1 MDPRRWQQIEALY
14 HSAVKCASN
23 ERIAYVAEHCGA
35 DDLLRREVESLLLYE
50 DSPSLIDQPAME
62 IAAVLFDAEGRLAA
76 GAEIG
81 PFRIEGELGSGGMG
95 VVYRARDTRLGRTVA
110 LKVCNQEFSQRFERE
125 ARSIASLNHPHIC
138 QLYDVGPNYLVME
151 LVEGV
156 PLKGPLPLA
165 EALEYGG
172 QILNALEAAHHRG
185 IVHRDLK
192 PANILVTRQGIKLLD
207 FGLAKQAPVSANL
220 DAVVSDGVTAHGTI
234 VGTLQYMSPEQV
246 QGRPGDARSDLFSFG
261 CVLYELVTGRR
272 AFQGDNP
279 AGVIAA
285 IVEREP
291 EFVEMAPPLDRVIRA
306 CLAKE
311 PDRRFQT
318 AVDVNRALR
327 WAAEVVPTGTAT
339 RSKRW
344 WIWAAAVTV
353 CAFAGGWA
361 LSHLR
366 QPPVD
371 EHVFRFQVPRP
382 NGGVINGVGLSL
394 SPNGHYLTYTASVHG
409 QRGLWLHAFD
419 GSADRLLTDKQ
430 NLGQAFW
437 SPDSSAV
444 GFVADGRTWRVDISG
459 DVPTAILEQMPRGAV
474 WTNDHRIIF
483 SAGTG
488 LMEIPEGGG
497 SPAPLTVLDAA
508 RGELT
513 HARPELLPNGRF
525 LYWVQNSKAGET
537 GIYASSF
544 SNPGHRERILSS
556 QSEVRYARALDGANY
571 LLMRRNQD
579 LVAQAFNIE
588 KLTLTGEPQTL
599 ATQIGS
605 PGGPLLLAATSR
617 TGILAYLK
625 MQDSG
630 TFAWF
635 DRTGR
640 SLGNSSELGR
650 YTDFRLSPDGERI
663 AVARFEP
670 DVSGSGIGNIWLLS
684 LTGQQILSR
693 LTSTPGLHRYPIWSP
708 DGHTVVFANN
718 YALFSKDTVSSSPEF
733 RLRAPGRRT
742 APCDWSRDGRF
753 ILFSESDP
761 DTKEDLWLLPVTLDG
776 RAVEGAMPRPYLR
789 AKYNEGAG
797 RFSPEPNPHWV
808 AYQSDETGR
817 NEIQIASFP
826 EPTKRV
832 QVTSGGGSFPTWG
845 PDGKS
850 LFYVSADDKLMM
862 VTLQIRRDSLEP
874 SPPRELFPLRQ
885 SSFYTSL
892 YDVAPE
898 GRRILVH
905 QRQSMSENI
914 DVIVNWPAL
923 VRKRPGNP

>member
-1 MDPRRWQQIEALY
+1 MDLQRWQQVEAIY
-14 HSAVKCASN
+14 HSALECASN
-23 ERIAYVAEHCGA
+23 ERMAYVAGHCGA
-35 DDLLRREVESLLLYE
+35 DDLLRREVESLLVYE

-62 IAAVLFDAEGRLAA
+62 IAAVLFDAEERLAA
-76 GAEIG
+76 GVEVG
-81 PFRIEGELGSGGMG
+81 PFRIEGELGRGGMG
-95 VVYRARDTRLGRTVA
+95 VVYRARDMRLSRTVA
-110 LKVCNQEFSQRFERE
+110 LKVCSEEFSQRFARE
-125 ARSIASLNHPHIC
+125 ARAIASLNHPHIC

-172 QILNALEAAHHRG
+172 QILNALEAAHRRG
-185 IVHRDLK
+185 VVHRDLK
-192 PANILVTRQGIKLLD
+192 PANILVTRQGVKLLD

-220 DAVVSDGVTAHGTI
+220 DAVVSDGLTGHGTI

-246 QGRPGDARSDLFSFG
+246 QGSPADARSDLFSFG
-261 CVLYELVTGRR
+261 CVMYELVTGRR

-279 AGVIAA
+279 ASVIAA

-291 EFVEMAPPLDRVIRA
+291 EFVEISQPLDRVIRA

-327 WAAEVVPTGTAT
+327 WAAEAVPTGTAKQS
-339 RSKRW
+339 RRW
-344 WIWAAAVTV
+344 WIWVAAVTV
-353 CAFAGGWA
+353 CALGGGWA
-361 LSHLR
+361 LWDLR
-366 QPPVD
+366 PPPVD
-371 EHVFRFQVPRP
+371 ERVFRFQVPPP

-394 SPNGHYLTYTASVHG
+394 SPDGHYLTYTASVNG
-409 QRGLWLHAFD
+409 RRGLWLHAFD

-430 NLGQAFW
+430 YLGQSFW
-437 SPDSSAV
+437 SPDNVAV
-444 GFVADGRTWRVDISG
+444 GFVADGRMWRVDVLG
-459 DVPTAILEQMPRGAV
+459 GAPTAILEQMPRGAV

-483 SAGTG
+483 STRTG
-488 LMEIPEGGG
+488 LMEIPERGG
-497 SPAPLTVLDAA
+497 SPAPLTVLDAT

-525 LYWVQNSKAGET
+525 LYWAQSSKAGET

-544 SNPGHRERILSS
+544 SNPGQRERILSS
-556 QSEVRYARALDGANY
+556 QSEVRYARGPDGANY
-571 LLMRRNQD
+571 LLKSWNQD

-625 MQDSG
+625 VQDSG

-650 YTDFRLSPDGERI
+650 YSDFRLSPDGERI

-670 DVSGSGIGNIWLLS
+670 DVSGSGMGNIWLLS
-684 LTGQQILSR
+684 LKGQQILSR
-693 LTSTPGLHRYPIWSP
+693 LTSIPGLQRYPIWSP
-708 DGHTVVFANN
+708 DGHTIVFVDD
-718 YALFSKDTVSSSPEF
+718 YALFSKDTGSSSQEF
-733 RLRAPGRRT
+733 RLRAPGKRT

-761 DTKEDLWLLPVTLDG
+761 ETKEDLWVLPVTPDG
-776 RAVEGAMPRPYLR
+776 KVVEGVKSRPYLR
-789 AKYNEGAG
+789 TKYNEGSG
-797 RFSPEPNPHWV
+797 RFSPEPNPHWI

-826 EPTKRV
+826 EPTKRL

-862 VTLQIRRDSLEP
+862 VTLQMVRDGLEP
-874 SPPRELFPLRQ
+874 SPPRELFPLHQ

-892 YDVAPE
+892 YDIAPD
-898 GRRILVH
+898 GRRILIH
-905 QRQSMSENI
+905 QRQSMSGNI

-923 VRKRPGNP
+923 LRKRSGNP